1 MDALS
6 LDGFLPL
13 PAMRLAL
20 PQIQVHRDTRSYRHH
35 PFQRK
40 TVIAVNLTA

>member
-6 LDGFLPL
+6 FDGFLPL

-20 PQIQVHRDTRSYRHH
+20 PQIQVHRDIRSCRQRR
-35 PFQRK
+35 FQRK